1 MKFATISSLLLLS
14 ISSALAQNYTTGGI
28 SIINPAL
35 GAVVTA
41 PSQQIIKYEITDKSV
56 TTIDAIVLMGGQSTN
71 LSPFLLIDTA
81 VPVSADGIYNWNV
94 PKNVETGPAYS
105 IRFKT
110 SKGDTYSP
118 YFSVIGQAPGT
129 GGINGT
135 SIDFNNLPT
144 KTGSS
149 ASPTGSNGSTDSNG
163 QQAGKSAGESLK
175 AGVVSM
181 VGAGVAAAALL
192 L

>member
-14 ISSALAQNYTTGGI
+14 ISSALAQNYSTGGI
-28 SIINPAL
+28 SIIPL
-35 GAVVTA
+35 GTVVTA
-41 PSQQIIKYEITDKSV
+41 PSQQIIKYEVTDKSV

-71 LSPFLLIDTA
+71 LSPFLLIDTG

-110 SKGDTYSP
+110 AKGDTYSP
-118 YFSVIGQAPGT
+118 YFAVIGQAPGT
-129 GGINGT
+129 GGINAT

-144 KTGSS
+144 KS
-149 ASPTGSNGSTDSNG
+149 AANATPTGSTNSTNG
-163 QQAGKSAGESLK
+163 QQTGKSAGESLK